1 MSTDLMHSDKSTHFL
16 ESLFLD
22 GRVKGLN
29 VKGNLF
35 RTRLSEPGFFSVV
48 SLR

>member
-35 RTRLSEPGFFSVV
+35 EQGLENLGFFFCS
-48 SLR
+48 